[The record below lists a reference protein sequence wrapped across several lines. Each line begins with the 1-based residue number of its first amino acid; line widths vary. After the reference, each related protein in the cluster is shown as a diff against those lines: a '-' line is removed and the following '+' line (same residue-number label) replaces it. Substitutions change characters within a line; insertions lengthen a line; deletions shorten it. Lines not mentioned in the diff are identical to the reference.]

1 MAFSWLKNVDSHPRR
16 EDQTRYRALVDHSPD
31 AVLVVCDGKIVFVN
45 PAALELLAAATPE
58 DLLGRTPGQLVHPDE
73 RAEVERR
80 SQEAIRGQR
89 ATTTERRMMRLDGTE
104 VEVESRVIPFMFEE
118 KSAIQVILRE
128 ITARRAAERELGAA
142 EAKYRA
148 IFDNALEGIF
158 QNTPEGV
165 FLSANPALARMLGFA
180 SPEELMHE
188 RNDLAQQSYADPA
201 ERAEFQRL
209 LEEQG
214 VVSNFEYQVRRK
226 DQSKIWVSENVRAVR
241 DPAGKTLYYEG
252 SVQDITARKHSEE
265 ELRRSVQRFR
275 SFAQATGQIVWQAS
289 PDGLVLED
297 LPTWRA
303 YTGLTAEDLQG
314 SGWLASLHPED
325 RAPALR
331 RWAESREAKRLYET
345 EYRMRRADGEYR
357 CFAVRGVPVLDADGS
372 IREWVGTSTDITERK
387 RADEILRESE
397 QRFRLLNAL
406 NEASRPLTQP
416 AEILAT
422 VVKLLGTHLGV
433 SRCTYMEMEPDDVH
447 FATPHQST
455 NGCAEITGRH
465 RLADFGAHTQ
475 SRLLEGRTLVLLDVD
490 AELPTAEERAP
501 YAEIETKAV
510 VVCPLLQEGRLLAM
524 ISVQQS
530 APRTWTE
537 GEIAL
542 VTEVSGRCR
551 AIVERASAD
560 LVLRQ
565 SEEHLRLVIAAS
577 NDGIWEHDYRTGKLH
592 CSDRMCEML
601 ALAPG
606 AFPPTV
612 DALAAILHP
621 EDREAF
627 CQAVAAPSA
636 TGSRYE
642 AGVRIRRPDGSYGHF
657 LFRGSAVLDASGA
670 PARIVGSVADLTSR
684 LRAERKLVEQANLLN
699 LAHDAIMVRDMQG
712 RVEFWNHGAEALYGW
727 TAAEA
732 QGRLTGEFLERDDPD
747 ALTTAQ
753 RTLIE
758 TGAWSGECRHETK
771 QGTPIV
777 VRSRWSLVRDE
788 EGKPKS
794 MLVIN
799 TDVTEQK
806 KIEQQFLRAQRLE
819 SVGTLAS
826 GVAHDLNNV
835 LLPIMMAAPVLRGEE
850 DTAERDRFLDIVES
864 SARRGADII
873 KQVLTFARGADG
885 DRILLQPIYLL
896 DEVCKIA
903 RQTFPKSITLHKSYE
918 ENTRPIE
925 ADPTQLHQ
933 VLLNLAINARDAM
946 PSGGVLRLQVKNVE
960 VDARLAESFPGAT
973 TGPHVMFK
981 VSDTGDG
988 IPGEVI
994 DKIFDPFF
1002 TTKNVGIGTGLGL
1015 STTAGIVRSHGGF
1028 IQVASEPGHTTFK
1041 IFLPAQN
1048 AADLTQ
1054 PPPNDALIPRGRG
1067 QTILVVDDEP
1077 SIREVAEV
1085 ILTNHGYHV
1094 FTAEDGPTGL
1104 AIYAQQIGH
1113 VDVVVTDIAMPIMSG
1128 LVFIRS
1134 LRRIN
1139 PEAKIIVSTGR
1150 AELGELAEIAE
1161 LNVEGFLAKPYTT
1174 RSLLLKLSQVL
1185 QGSWREVA

>member
-1 MAFSWLKNVDSHPRR
+1 MPFSWIKNLESRR
-16 EDQTRYRALVDHSPD
+16 EDQIRYRALVDHSPD
-31 AVLVVCDGKIVFVN
+31 AVLVICDGEIVFVN
-45 PAALELLAAATPE
+45 PATLELLAAATP
-58 DLLGRTPGQLVHPDE
+58 DDVLGKSPGQLIHPDE
-73 RAEVERR
+73 RAEAEQRT
-80 SQEAIRGQR
+80 QEAVNGRR
-89 ATTTERRMMRLDGTE
+89 ATTTERRMLRLDGTE
-104 VEVESRVIPFMFEE
+104 VEVESRVIPLQFEGR
-118 KSAIQVILRE
+118 SAAQVILRD
-128 ITARRAAERELGAA
+128 ITARRAAERDLSAA
-142 EAKYRA
+142 EAKYRS

-165 FLSANPALARMLGFA
+165 FISANPALARMLGFE
-180 SPEELMHE
+180 SPEELIRE

-201 ERAEFQRL
+201 QRAEFQRL
-209 LEEQG
+209 LEEKG
-214 VVSNFEYQVRRK
+214 VVNNFEYQVRRK

-241 DPAGKTLYYEG
+241 DAAGKTLYYEG
-252 SVQDITARKHSEE
+252 SVQDITARKNSEE
-265 ELRRSVQRFR
+265 ELRRSVERFR
-275 SFAQATGQIVWQAS
+275 SFTKATAQIVWQTS

-303 YTGLTAEDLQG
+303 YTGLTTKELHG
-314 SGWLASLHPED
+314 SGWLASLHPDD

-331 RWAESREAKRLYET
+331 RWAESREAKTVYET

-422 VVKLLGTHLGV
+422 VVNLLGTHLAV
-433 SRCTYMEMEPDDVH
+433 SRCTYTEMEADDAH
-447 FATPHQST
+447 FVTPHQYT
-455 NGCAEITGRH
+455 NGCAEITGRYP
-465 RLADFGAHTQ
+465 LAAFGAQTQ
-475 SRLLEGRTLVLLDVD
+475 ERLLDGRTLVLRDVD

-501 YAEIETKAV
+501 YAAGETKAI

-530 APRTWTE
+530 TPRDWTE

-560 LVLRQ
+560 LVLRH

-577 NDGIWEHDYRTGKLH
+577 NDGIWEHNYRTGALD
-592 CSDRMCEML
+592 CSERMFEL
-601 ALAPG
+601 LGLDPKK
-606 AFPPTV
+606 FQPTV
-612 DALAAILHP
+612 EALTALVHP
-621 EDREAF
+621 EDRAAF
-627 CQAVAAPSA
+627 TKAVAEPEN
-636 TGSRYE
+636 TGGRSE
-642 AGVRIRRPDGSYGHF
+642 AHTRIRRPDGSYGHF
-657 LFRGSAVLDASGA
+657 LFRGSAVLDADGK
-670 PARIVGSVADLTSR
+670 PIRVIGSIADLTSM
-684 LRAERKLVEQANLLN
+684 LQAERKLREQANLLN

-732 QGRLTGEFLERDDPD
+732 QGRLTGEFLERDDPE

-758 TGAWSGECRHETK
+758 TGVWSGECRHETK
-771 QGTPIV
+771 QGLPVI

-799 TDVTEQK
+799 TDMTEQK

-835 LLPIMMAAPVLRGEE
+835 LLPIMMAAPVLRGE
-850 DTAERDRFLDIVES
+850 DDLAERERFLDIVES

-946 PSGGVLRLQVKNVE
+946 PNGGVLRLQVKNVE
-960 VDARLAESFPGAT
+960 VDERTAERFPGASA
-973 TGPHVMFK
+973 GPHVMFR

-988 IPGEVI
+988 IPSEMI

-1002 TTKNVGIGTGLGL
+1002 TTKNVGVGTGLGL
-1015 STTAGIVRSHGGF
+1015 STTAGIVRSHEGF
-1028 IQVASEPGHTTFK
+1028 IQVASEPGNTTFE
-1041 IFLPAQN
+1041 IYLPARN
-1048 AADLTQ
+1048 AEDLTQ
-1054 PPPNDALIPRGRG
+1054 TLPNDGLIPRGRG

-1077 SIREVAEV
+1077 CIREVAEV

-1094 FTAEDGPTGL
+1094 FTAEDGPTAL

-1113 VDVVVTDIAMPIMSG
+1113 IDVVVSDIAMPIMSG
-1128 LVFIRS
+1128 LVFVRS
-1134 LRRIN
+1134 LRRID
-1139 PEAKIIVSTGR
+1139 PEAKVIISTGR
-1150 AELGELAEIAE
+1150 AELGELAEVAE